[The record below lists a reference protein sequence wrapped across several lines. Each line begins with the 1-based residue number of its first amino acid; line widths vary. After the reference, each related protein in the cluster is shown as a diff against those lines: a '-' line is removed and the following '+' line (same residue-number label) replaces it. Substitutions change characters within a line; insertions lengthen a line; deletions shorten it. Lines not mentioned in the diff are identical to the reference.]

1 LQAAEL
7 PGPATSGDWRADSPG
22 QRHRV
27 TAADLPLPKANES
40 TKNHPKIVARPDGA
54 QLHVPGGFS
63 VELYAEGFKN
73 PRHLTTAPNG
83 DIFVVESEPGLIR
96 VLREMSGVGA
106 PVQNVVFATGF
117 TKPFGLAFYPPG
129 PEPQYIYVGNTDSVV
144 RLPYKNGDLKA
155 TGEPQ
160 KITDLPSGGKLEG
173 GGHWTRDVV
182 FSLDGK
188 RLFASVGSK
197 SNADEEGDPVE
208 NERARIFVMDP
219 EGQGKTPYATGLRN
233 PVGLAVHPVTGE
245 LWASVNERDGFGDD
259 LVPDYITRVQ
269 PGAFYGW
276 PWSYLGLGID
286 PRPASRRPPSA
297 QKVTAPDVLVQAHSA
312 SLNLTFYTG
321 EAFPK
326 EYRHSVFA
334 AFHGSWN
341 RETRTGYKVI
351 RVPVEEGKPAD
362 YYEDF
367 LTGFVLPSGDV
378 WGRPVGLCVARDG
391 ALLVS
396 EDANNT
402 IWRISV
408 AQP

>member
-1 LQAAEL
+1 
-7 PGPATSGDWRADSPG
+7 
-22 QRHRV
+22 
-27 TAADLPLPKANES
+27 
-40 TKNHPKIVARPDGA
+40 
-54 QLHVPGGFS
+54 
-63 VELYAEGFKN
+63 
-73 PRHLTTAPNG
+73 
-83 DIFVVESEPGLIR
+83 
-96 VLREMSGVGA
+96 
-106 PVQNVVFATGF
+106 
-117 TKPFGLAFYPPG
+117 
-129 PEPQYIYVGNTDSVV
+129 
-144 RLPYKNGDLKA
+144 
-155 TGEPQ
+155 
-160 KITDLPSGGKLEG
+160 
-173 GGHWTRDVV
+173 
-182 FSLDGK
+182 
-188 RLFASVGSK
+188 
-197 SNADEEGDPVE
+197 
-208 NERARIFVMDP
+208 
-219 EGQGKTPYATGLRN
+219 
-233 PVGLAVHPVTGE
+233 VTGE

-351 RVPVEEGKPAD
+351 RVPVEDGKPAD